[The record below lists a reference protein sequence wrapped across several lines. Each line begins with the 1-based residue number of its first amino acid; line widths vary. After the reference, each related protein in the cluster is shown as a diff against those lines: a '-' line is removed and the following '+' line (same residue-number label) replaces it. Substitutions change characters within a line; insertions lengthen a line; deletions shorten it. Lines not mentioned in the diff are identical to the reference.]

1 MPISDIHLDANLVTD
16 TLGHPV
22 SAPPLHSRNISLR
35 QTTHPTSVQPVP
47 LRRSLEFVIANRAAG
62 GKGGRVICRAHNLG
76 MVDMSDV
83 DEFVRAGVINFT
95 ALLFL

>member
-1 MPISDIHLDANLVTD
+1 
-16 TLGHPV
+16 
-22 SAPPLHSRNISLR
+22 
-35 QTTHPTSVQPVP
+35 
-47 LRRSLEFVIANRAAG
+47 LRRSLECLVIANRAAG

-76 MVDMSDV
+76 MADMSDV

>member
-1 MPISDIHLDANLVTD
+1 
-16 TLGHPV
+16 
-22 SAPPLHSRNISLR
+22 
-35 QTTHPTSVQPVP
+35 
-47 LRRSLEFVIANRAAG
+47 
-62 GKGGRVICRAHNLG
+62 